1 MNKKCK
7 WFATTLKLPSESTN
21 PSATTTIKTIT
32 TLMDLEARKKTRCWT
47 NKIKSVLSFR
57 DLKWLLLTKSFS
69 IWGINLAIWA
79 EALNKKAVIRTTSF
93 APPRSM
99 KSRMSRITKNLSTSW
114 LKMII
119 SKTWDQLRICPTINW
134 KLLSKI
140 TRNILALLQT
150 KGVKM
155 KREPAS
161 KSMSVLVAPTSSYP
175 TCTPRW
181 IPMASTAMITM
192 RTLEIQSLLPH
203 SKRRTKWQR

>member
-1 MNKKCK
+1 M
-7 WFATTLKLPSESTN
+7 
-21 PSATTTIKTIT
+21 
-32 TLMDLEARKKTRCWT
+32 RCWT

-79 EALNKKAVIRTTSF
+79 EVLNKKAVIRTTSF

-99 KSRMSRITKNLSTSW
+99 KSRMSRIIKNLSTSW

-119 SKTWDQLRICPTINW
+119 SKTWDQLRTCPTISW
-134 KLLSKI
+134 KSLSKI

-150 KGVKM
+150 KGVRM
-155 KREPAS
+155 KRELAS
-161 KSMSVLVAPTSSYP
+161 KSMSVQVAPTSSYP

-181 IPMASTAMITM
+181 ILMALTAMITM
-192 RTLEIQSLLPH
+192 RTPEILSLLLPH